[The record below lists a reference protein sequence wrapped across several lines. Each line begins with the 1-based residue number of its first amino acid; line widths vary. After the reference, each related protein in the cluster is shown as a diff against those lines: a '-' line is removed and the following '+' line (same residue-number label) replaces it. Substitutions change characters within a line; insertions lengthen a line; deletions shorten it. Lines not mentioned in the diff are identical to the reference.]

1 MSTNTQRIASL
12 ETAVLAL
19 TEGQSRQQVTLDAIL
34 ARLTAPAPA
43 APVTATPEKVK
54 TPARTP
60 IADAVSK
67 SKAQKVLARN
77 TPAPDAQGRKP
88 KYTGVALAQ
97 EFEGIAYLTVRSLA
111 GAARKFLGSDTY
123 AVAGKPYAESK
134 TYWVPNMTIA
144 RTLADALNK

>member
-43 APVTATPEKVK
+43 APVTETPKK
-54 TPARTP
+54 AATPARTP
-60 IADAVSK
+60 VADAVSK
-67 SKAQKVLARN
+67 SKAQKVLARSVK
-77 TPAPDAQGRKP
+77 ADAQGRKP

-97 EFEGIAYLTVRSLA
+97 EFEGIAYLTVRSEA

-123 AVAGKPYAESK
+123 PVAGKPYAESK
-134 TYWVPNMTIA
+134 TYWLPNMTIA

>member
-1 MSTNTQRIASL
+1 MTTNTQRIVAL
-12 ETAVLAL
+12 ETSVTRMEDML
-19 TEGQSRQQVTLDAIL
+19 TRILVRLETPATPAPVTV
-34 ARLTAPAPA
+34 APA
-43 APVTATPEKVK
+43 AAPVKAT

-77 TPAPDAQGRKP
+77 APKPDSLGRKP

-97 EFEGIAYLTVRSLA
+97 EFEGIAYLTVRSEA

-123 AVAGKPYAESK
+123 AIAGKPYAESK

-144 RTLADALNK
+144 QTLADALNA